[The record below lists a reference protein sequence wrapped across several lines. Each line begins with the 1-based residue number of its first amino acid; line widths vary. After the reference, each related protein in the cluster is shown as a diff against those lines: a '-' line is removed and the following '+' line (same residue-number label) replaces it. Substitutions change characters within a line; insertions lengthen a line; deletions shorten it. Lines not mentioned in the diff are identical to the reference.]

1 MKTFALLLAA
11 AALAFSVGQA
21 SAHTKL
27 TDTVPD
33 ADATVTGVT
42 AVELTFSEAVDPA
55 ITTVTVKDD
64 AGAEVDLGKAAVSQD
79 GHGEAFTLPGAL
91 TPGVYEVTWRALS
104 RDGHSVDGVYSF
116 TVDK

>member
-1 MKTFALLLAA
+1 MNRFGILLAA
-11 AALAFSVGQA
+11 ATLAFSVGQA

-27 TDTVPD
+27 TETVPN
-33 ADATVTGVT
+33 ADATVTGVA

-55 ITTVTVKDD
+55 MTSVTVKDD
-64 AGAEVDLGKAAVSQD
+64 AGADVDLGKAAASQD
-79 GHGEAFTLPGAL
+79 GHGVAFTLPAAL

-104 RDGHSVDGVYSF
+104 RDGHTVDGVYSF